1 MTHVFNDSMPLALLH
16 YMGLAKRKG
25 VFEHAQNTQ
34 IQIHP
39 TLAYKKSQPGICSP
53 MIHYIVFNNSLAD
66 SKGHDQHPRR
76 LI

>member
-39 TLAYKKSQPGICSP
+39 THGIQKVSTR
-53 MIHYIVFNNSLAD
+53 HLLSNDTLYSV
-66 SKGHDQHPRR
+66 Q
-76 LI
+76 